1 MGPNHIID
9 NFIQPSTRNCC
20 CDGLYCNSK
29 SNMEKQNRFAS
40 MWEEFGKMNTHI
52 FDDFEGM
59 FPVMGFSDFTPT
71 RFGQNFSSGTSDLQ
85 NFSTSDQVKISN
97 EKDRLEMVFD
107 TTGFEKD
114 ELKISRQGRIVTIE
128 GKTKSEKSS
137 DETTEKSS
145 SYVSRQFSRSYTVP
159 SSCNMDKMKSVLSAD
174 KKLTITIPKNQVE
187 IENVTSRQVPIEF
200 KESFTT
206 PTTSRKFDKE
216 MASNKIQKTISEK
229 TNFRKDSDQVRT
241 VPVTLTEKAT
251 SSVTNNNNRENANGP
266 FRINECENK
275 AEHDSFW
282 TPSFIRPILL
292 FNKDDSIFN
301 TSMQSRF
308 EDRIKD
314 MFPCSSNFSREVEVD
329 ENNEKELALK
339 FDLKDYKPNEL
350 KVTVLDNVLKIE
362 AKHEENTDGNH
373 ISKQFVR
380 SYVLPAEYKPKDVQ
394 SSLSKSGK
402 LTVVVPK
409 QNQRE
414 KSIVRDIHIKMD

>member
-1 MGPNHIID
+1 
-9 NFIQPSTRNCC
+9 
-20 CDGLYCNSK
+20 
-29 SNMEKQNRFAS
+29 MEKQNRFAS
-40 MWEEFGKMNTHI
+40 MWEDFGKMNTHI

-59 FPVMGFSDFTPT
+59 FPVMGFSNFTPT
-71 RFGQNFSSGTSDLQ
+71 RFGQNFSSGTTELQ
-85 NFSTSDQVKISN
+85 NVSTSDQVKISN

-107 TTGFEKD
+107 TTGFDKD

-137 DETTEKSS
+137 NESTEKSS

-159 SSCNMDKMKSVLSAD
+159 SSCNMDKMKSILSNN
-174 KKLTITIPKNQVE
+174 KLTISIPKNHVE
-187 IENVTSRQVPIEF
+187 VENAASRQVPIEF
-200 KESFTT
+200 KESMPT
-206 PTTSRKFDKE
+206 PTMSRKLDKE
-216 MASNKIQKTISEK
+216 MASNKIQRKISEK
-229 TNFRKDSDQVRT
+229 TNYRKDSDQVRT

-251 SSVTNNNNRENANGP
+251 SSVTNNAIREQEKKQSNV
-266 FRINECENK
+266 NECETRSL
-275 AEHDSFW
+275 HDSRW

-301 TSMQSRF
+301 TSIQSKF

-314 MFPCSSNFSREVEVD
+314 MFPRTSDFSRDVEVN
-329 ENNEKELALK
+329 ENDEKELTLK

-362 AKHEENTDGNH
+362 AKHEENTEGNH

-380 SYVLPAEYKPKDVQ
+380 SYVLPAEYKAKEVQ

-409 QNQRE
+409 KNKIE
-414 KSIVRDIHIKMD
+414 HTIVRDIPIKMD

>member
-1 MGPNHIID
+1 
-9 NFIQPSTRNCC
+9 
-20 CDGLYCNSK
+20 
-29 SNMEKQNRFAS
+29 
-40 MWEEFGKMNTHI
+40 MWEDFGKMNTHI

-59 FPVMGFSDFTPT
+59 FPVMGFSNFTPT
-71 RFGQNFSSGTSDLQ
+71 RFGQNFSSGTTELQ

-137 DETTEKSS
+137 NESTEKTS

-159 SSCNMDKMKSVLSAD
+159 SSCNMDKMKSILANN
-174 KKLTITIPKNQVE
+174 KLTISIPKNLVE
-187 IENVTSRQVPIEF
+187 IENAASRQVPIEF
-200 KESFTT
+200 KESMPT
-206 PTTSRKFDKE
+206 PTMSRKLDKE

-229 TNFRKDSDQVRT
+229 TNYRKDSDQVRT

-251 SSVTNNNNRENANGP
+251 SSVTNNAIREQ
-266 FRINECENK
+266 ENK
-275 AEHDSFW
+275 QSNVNESETRSLYDSRW

-301 TSMQSRF
+301 TSLHSKF

-314 MFPCSSNFSREVEVD
+314 MFPCTSNFSRDVEVN
-329 ENNEKELALK
+329 ENDEKELTLK

-362 AKHEENTDGNH
+362 AKHEENTEGNH

-380 SYVLPAEYKPKDVQ
+380 SYVLPAEYKAKLVQ

-409 QNQRE
+409 QTQRE
-414 KSIVRDIHIKMD
+414 KSIVRDIPIKMD

>member
-1 MGPNHIID
+1 
-9 NFIQPSTRNCC
+9 
-20 CDGLYCNSK
+20 
-29 SNMEKQNRFAS
+29 
-40 MWEEFGKMNTHI
+40 MWEDFGKMNTHI

-59 FPVMGFSDFTPT
+59 FPVMGFSNFTPT
-71 RFGQNFSSGTSDLQ
+71 RFGQNFSSGTTELQ
-85 NFSTSDQVKISN
+85 KFNTSDQVKISN

-137 DETTEKSS
+137 NESTEKSS

-159 SSCNMDKMKSVLSAD
+159 SSCNMDKMKSILSNN
-174 KKLTITIPKNQVE
+174 KLTISIPKNQVE
-187 IENVTSRQVPIEF
+187 IENVASRQVPIEF
-200 KESFTT
+200 KESMPT
-206 PTTSRKFDKE
+206 PTMSRKLDKE

-229 TNFRKDSDQVRT
+229 TNYRKDSDQVRT
-241 VPVTLTEKAT
+241 VPVTLTEKAA
-251 SSVTNNNNRENANGP
+251 SSVTNNAIREQENKQSNV
-266 FRINECENK
+266 NECETRSM
-275 AEHDSFW
+275 HDFRW

-292 FNKDDSIFN
+292 FNKDDSIFD
-301 TSMQSRF
+301 TSIQSKF

-314 MFPCSSNFSREVEVD
+314 MFPCTSNFSRDVEVN
-329 ENNEKELALK
+329 ENDEKELTLK

-362 AKHEENTDGNH
+362 AKHEENTEGNH

-380 SYVLPAEYKPKDVQ
+380 SYVLPAEYKAKDVQ

-409 QNQRE
+409 KNQIE
-414 KSIVRDIHIKMD
+414 KTLVRDIPIKMD

>member
-9 NFIQPSTRNCC
+9 NFIQPSAQNCC

-40 MWEEFGKMNTHI
+40 MWEDFGKMNTHI

-59 FPVMGFSDFTPT
+59 FPVMGFSNFTPT
-71 RFGQNFSSGTSDLQ
+71 RFGQNFSSGTTELQ

-137 DETTEKSS
+137 NESTEKTS

-159 SSCNMDKMKSVLSAD
+159 SSCNMDKMKSILANN
-174 KKLTITIPKNQVE
+174 KLTISIPKNLVE
-187 IENVTSRQVPIEF
+187 IENAASRQVPIEF
-200 KESFTT
+200 KESMPT
-206 PTTSRKFDKE
+206 PTMSRKLDKE

-229 TNFRKDSDQVRT
+229 TNYRKDSDQVRT

-251 SSVTNNNNRENANGP
+251 SSVTNNAIREQ
-266 FRINECENK
+266 ENK
-275 AEHDSFW
+275 QSNVNESETRSLYDSRW

-301 TSMQSRF
+301 TSLHSKF

-314 MFPCSSNFSREVEVD
+314 MFPCTSNFSRDVEVN
-329 ENNEKELALK
+329 ENDEKELTLK

-362 AKHEENTDGNH
+362 AKHEENTEGNH

-380 SYVLPAEYKPKDVQ
+380 SYVLPVEYKAKLVQ

-409 QNQRE
+409 QTQRE
-414 KSIVRDIHIKMD
+414 KSIVRDIPIKMD

>member
-1 MGPNHIID
+1 MGRNHIID
-9 NFIQPSTRNCC
+9 NFIQPSAQNCC

-29 SNMEKQNRFAS
+29 LNMEKQNRFAS
-40 MWEEFGKMNTHI
+40 MWEDFGKMNTHI

-59 FPVMGFSDFTPT
+59 FPVMGFSNFTPT
-71 RFGQNFSSGTSDLQ
+71 RFGQNFSSGTTELQ
-85 NFSTSDQVKISN
+85 NFTTSDQVKISN

-107 TTGFEKD
+107 TTGFDKD
-114 ELKISRQGRIVTIE
+114 ELSISRQGRIVTIE

-137 DETTEKSS
+137 NESTEKSS

-159 SSCNMDKMKSVLSAD
+159 SSCNMDKMKSILANN
-174 KKLTITIPKNQVE
+174 KLTISIPKNQVE
-187 IENVTSRQVPIEF
+187 IENAASRQVPIEF
-200 KESFTT
+200 KESKPT
-206 PTTSRKFDKE
+206 PTISNKLDKE

-229 TNFRKDSDQVRT
+229 TNYRKDSDQVRT

-251 SSVTNNNNRENANGP
+251 SSVTNNAIREQENKQSNV
-266 FRINECENK
+266 NECETRSL
-275 AEHDSFW
+275 HDSRW

-301 TSMQSRF
+301 TSIQSKF
-308 EDRIKD
+308 EDSIKD
-314 MFPCSSNFSREVEVD
+314 MFPCTSNFSRDVEIN
-329 ENNEKELALK
+329 ENDEKELTLK

-362 AKHEENTDGNH
+362 AKHEENTEGNH
-373 ISKQFVR
+373 VSKQFVR
-380 SYVLPAEYKPKDVQ
+380 SYVLPAEYKAKLVQ

-414 KSIVRDIHIKMD
+414 KSIVRDIPIKMD

>member
-1 MGPNHIID
+1 
-9 NFIQPSTRNCC
+9 
-20 CDGLYCNSK
+20 
-29 SNMEKQNRFAS
+29 
-40 MWEEFGKMNTHI
+40 
-52 FDDFEGM
+52 
-59 FPVMGFSDFTPT
+59 
-71 RFGQNFSSGTSDLQ
+71 
-85 NFSTSDQVKISN
+85 
-97 EKDRLEMVFD
+97 MVFD
-107 TTGFEKD
+107 TTGFDKD

-137 DETTEKSS
+137 NESTEKSS

-159 SSCNMDKMKSVLSAD
+159 SSCNMDKMKSILANN
-174 KKLTITIPKNQVE
+174 KLTISIPKNQVE
-187 IENVTSRQVPIEF
+187 IENAASRQVPIEF
-200 KESFTT
+200 KESMPT
-206 PTTSRKFDKE
+206 PTMSRKLDKE

-229 TNFRKDSDQVRT
+229 TNYRKDSDQVRT

-251 SSVTNNNNRENANGP
+251 SSVTNNAIREQENKQSNV
-266 FRINECENK
+266 NECETRSL
-275 AEHDSFW
+275 HDSRW

-301 TSMQSRF
+301 TSIQSKF

-314 MFPCSSNFSREVEVD
+314 MFPCTSNFSRDVEIN
-329 ENNEKELALK
+329 ENDEKELTLK

-362 AKHEENTDGNH
+362 AKHEENTEGNH
-373 ISKQFVR
+373 VSKQFVR
-380 SYVLPAEYKPKDVQ
+380 SYVLPAEYKAKLVQ

-414 KSIVRDIHIKMD
+414 KSIVRDIPIKMD

>member
-9 NFIQPSTRNCC
+9 NFIQPSAQNCC

-29 SNMEKQNRFAS
+29 LNMEKQNRFAS
-40 MWEEFGKMNTHI
+40 MWEDFGKMNTHI

-59 FPVMGFSDFTPT
+59 FPVMGFSNLTPT
-71 RFGQNFSSGTSDLQ
+71 RFAQNFSSGTTELQ
-85 NFSTSDQVKISN
+85 NFTTSDQVKISN

-107 TTGFEKD
+107 TTGFDKD
-114 ELKISRQGRIVTIE
+114 ELSISRQGRIVTIE

-137 DETTEKSS
+137 NESTEKSS

-159 SSCNMDKMKSVLSAD
+159 SSCNMDKMKSILANN
-174 KKLTITIPKNQVE
+174 KLTISIPKNQVE
-187 IENVTSRQVPIEF
+187 IENAASRQVPIEF
-200 KESFTT
+200 KESKPT
-206 PTTSRKFDKE
+206 PTISRNLDKE

-229 TNFRKDSDQVRT
+229 TNYGKDSDQVRT

-251 SSVTNNNNRENANGP
+251 SSVTNNAIREQENKQSNV
-266 FRINECENK
+266 NECETRSL
-275 AEHDSFW
+275 HDSRW

-301 TSMQSRF
+301 TSIQSKF
-308 EDRIKD
+308 EDSIKD
-314 MFPCSSNFSREVEVD
+314 MFPCTSNFSRDVEIN
-329 ENNEKELALK
+329 ENDEKELTLK

-362 AKHEENTDGNH
+362 AKHEENTEGNH
-373 ISKQFVR
+373 VSKQFVR
-380 SYVLPAEYKPKDVQ
+380 SYVLPAEYKAKLVQ

-414 KSIVRDIHIKMD
+414 KSIVRDIPIKMD

>member
-1 MGPNHIID
+1 MGRNHIID
-9 NFIQPSTRNCC
+9 NFIQPSAQNCC

-29 SNMEKQNRFAS
+29 LNMEKQNRFAS
-40 MWEEFGKMNTHI
+40 MWEDFGKMNTHI

-59 FPVMGFSDFTPT
+59 FPVMGFSNFTPT
-71 RFGQNFSSGTSDLQ
+71 RFGQNFSSGTTELQ
-85 NFSTSDQVKISN
+85 NFTTSDQVKISN

-107 TTGFEKD
+107 TTGFDKD
-114 ELKISRQGRIVTIE
+114 ELSISRQGRIVTIE

-137 DETTEKSS
+137 NESTEKSS

-159 SSCNMDKMKSVLSAD
+159 SSCNMDKMKSILANN
-174 KKLTITIPKNQVE
+174 KLTISIPKNQVE
-187 IENVTSRQVPIEF
+187 IENAASRQVPIEF
-200 KESFTT
+200 KESKPT
-206 PTTSRKFDKE
+206 PTISNKLDKE

-229 TNFRKDSDQVRT
+229 TNYRKDSDQVRT

-251 SSVTNNNNRENANGP
+251 SSVTNNAIREQENKQSNV
-266 FRINECENK
+266 NECETRSL
-275 AEHDSFW
+275 HDSRW

-301 TSMQSRF
+301 TSLHSKF

-314 MFPCSSNFSREVEVD
+314 MFPCTSNFTRDVEVND
-329 ENNEKELALK
+329 NDEKELTLK

-362 AKHEENTDGNH
+362 AKHEENTEGNH

-380 SYVLPAEYKPKDVQ
+380 SYVLPVEYKAKLVQ

-409 QNQRE
+409 QTQRE
-414 KSIVRDIHIKMD
+414 KSIVRDIPIKMD

>member
-9 NFIQPSTRNCC
+9 DFIQPSVQNCC

-29 SNMEKQNRFAS
+29 LNMEKQNRFAS
-40 MWEEFGKMNTHI
+40 MWEDFGKMNTHI

-59 FPVMGFSDFTPT
+59 FPVMGFSNFTPT
-71 RFGQNFSSGTSDLQ
+71 RFGQNFSSGTTELQ

-137 DETTEKSS
+137 NESTEKTS

-159 SSCNMDKMKSVLSAD
+159 SSCNMDKMKSILANN
-174 KKLTITIPKNQVE
+174 KLTITIPKNVDE
-187 IENVTSRQVPIEF
+187 IENAASRQVPIEF
-200 KESFTT
+200 KESMPT
-206 PTTSRKFDKE
+206 PTMSRKLDKE

-229 TNFRKDSDQVRT
+229 TNYRKDSDQVRT
-241 VPVTLTEKAT
+241 VPVTLTENRT
-251 SSVTNNNNRENANGP
+251 SSLTNNDIREQEKKQSNV
-266 FRINECENK
+266 NECETRSM
-275 AEHDSFW
+275 HDSRW

-301 TSMQSRF
+301 TSIQSKF

-314 MFPCSSNFSREVEVD
+314 MFPCTSNFNRDVEVN
-329 ENNEKELALK
+329 ENDEKELTLK

-362 AKHEENTDGNH
+362 AKHEENTEGNH

-380 SYVLPAEYKPKDVQ
+380 SYVLPAEYKATLVQ

-409 QNQRE
+409 KNQIE
-414 KSIVRDIHIKMD
+414 KPIVRDIPIKMD

>member
-9 NFIQPSTRNCC
+9 DFIQPSVQNCC

-29 SNMEKQNRFAS
+29 LNMEKQNRFAS
-40 MWEEFGKMNTHI
+40 MWEDFGKMNTHI

-59 FPVMGFSDFTPT
+59 FPVMGFSNFTPT
-71 RFGQNFSSGTSDLQ
+71 RFGQNFSSGTTELQ

-137 DETTEKSS
+137 NESTEKTS

-159 SSCNMDKMKSVLSAD
+159 SSCNMDKMKSILANN
-174 KKLTITIPKNQVE
+174 KLTITIPKNVDE
-187 IENVTSRQVPIEF
+187 IENAASRQVPIEF
-200 KESFTT
+200 KESMPT
-206 PTTSRKFDKE
+206 PTMSRKLDKE

-229 TNFRKDSDQVRT
+229 TNYRKDADQVRT
-241 VPVTLTEKAT
+241 VPVTLTENRT
-251 SSVTNNNNRENANGP
+251 SSLTNNDIREQEKKQSNVNA
-266 FRINECENK
+266 CETRSMY
-275 AEHDSFW
+275 DSRW

-301 TSMQSRF
+301 SSIQSKC

-314 MFPCSSNFSREVEVD
+314 MFPCTSNFSRDVEVN
-329 ENNEKELALK
+329 ENDEKELTLK

-362 AKHEENTDGNH
+362 AKHEENTEGNH

-380 SYVLPAEYKPKDVQ
+380 SYVLPVEYKAKLVQ

-409 QNQRE
+409 QTQRE
-414 KSIVRDIHIKMD
+414 KSIVRDIPIKMD

>member
-1 MGPNHIID
+1 
-9 NFIQPSTRNCC
+9 
-20 CDGLYCNSK
+20 
-29 SNMEKQNRFAS
+29 
-40 MWEEFGKMNTHI
+40 MWEDFGKMNTHI

-59 FPVMGFSDFTPT
+59 FPVMGFSNFTPT
-71 RFGQNFSSGTSDLQ
+71 RFGQDFSSGTTELQ
-85 NFSTSDQVKISN
+85 NFTTSDQVKISN

-107 TTGFEKD
+107 TTGFDKD
-114 ELKISRQGRIVTIE
+114 ELSISRQGRIVTIE

-137 DETTEKSS
+137 NESTEKSS

-159 SSCNMDKMKSVLSAD
+159 SSCNMDKMKSILANN
-174 KKLTITIPKNQVE
+174 KLTISIPKNQVE
-187 IENVTSRQVPIEF
+187 IENAASRQVPIEF
-200 KESFTT
+200 KESKPT
-206 PTTSRKFDKE
+206 PTISNKLDKE

-229 TNFRKDSDQVRT
+229 TNYRKDSDQVRT
-241 VPVTLTEKAT
+241 VPVTLTEKAA
-251 SSVTNNNNRENANGP
+251 SSVTNNAIREQENKQSNV
-266 FRINECENK
+266 NECETRSM
-275 AEHDSFW
+275 HDSRW

-301 TSMQSRF
+301 TNIQSKF

-314 MFPCSSNFSREVEVD
+314 MFPCTSNFSRDVEVN
-329 ENNEKELALK
+329 ENDEKELTLK

-362 AKHEENTDGNH
+362 AKHEENTEGNH

-380 SYVLPAEYKPKDVQ
+380 SYVLPAEYKAKEVQ

-409 QNQRE
+409 KNKIE
-414 KSIVRDIHIKMD
+414 HTIVRDIPIKMD

>member
-1 MGPNHIID
+1 MGRNHIID
-9 NFIQPSTRNCC
+9 NFIQPSAQNCC

-29 SNMEKQNRFAS
+29 LNMEKQNRFAS
-40 MWEEFGKMNTHI
+40 MWEDFGKMNTHI

-59 FPVMGFSDFTPT
+59 FPVMGFSNFTPT
-71 RFGQNFSSGTSDLQ
+71 RFGQNFSSGTTELQ
-85 NFSTSDQVKISN
+85 NFTTSDQVKISN

-107 TTGFEKD
+107 TTGFDKD
-114 ELKISRQGRIVTIE
+114 ELSISRQGRIVTIE

-137 DETTEKSS
+137 NESTEKSS

-159 SSCNMDKMKSVLSAD
+159 SSCNMDKMKSILANN
-174 KKLTITIPKNQVE
+174 KLTISIPKNQVE
-187 IENVTSRQVPIEF
+187 IENAASRQVPIEF
-200 KESFTT
+200 KESKPT
-206 PTTSRKFDKE
+206 PTISRKLDKE

-229 TNFRKDSDQVRT
+229 TNYRKDSDQVRT

-251 SSVTNNNNRENANGP
+251 SSVTNNAIREQENKQSNV
-266 FRINECENK
+266 NECETRSL
-275 AEHDSFW
+275 HDSRW

-301 TSMQSRF
+301 TSIQSKF
-308 EDRIKD
+308 EDSIKD
-314 MFPCSSNFSREVEVD
+314 MFPCTSNFSRDVEIN
-329 ENNEKELALK
+329 ENDEKELTLK

-362 AKHEENTDGNH
+362 AKHEENTEGNH
-373 ISKQFVR
+373 VSKQFVR
-380 SYVLPAEYKPKDVQ
+380 SYVLPAEYKAKLVQ

-409 QNQRE
+409 QSQRE
-414 KSIVRDIHIKMD
+414 KSIVRDIPIKMD